1 MKKEWF
7 NEPWVESL
15 RNEVVKAG
23 SQEKAGERIGYSAA
37 VVNQVLKG
45 SYTGNIEKVK
55 AKVEGAF
62 MGAVVD
68 CPVIGEIPRNR
79 CVDHQG
85 KKFAATN
92 PMRVQLHRSCPT
104 CDHRQ
109 HRQTEET
116 AA

>member
-1 MKKEWF
+1 MTKELI
-7 NEPWVESL
+7 NEPWVETL
-15 RNEVVKAG
+15 RNEVAKAG
-23 SQEKAGERIGYSAA
+23 SQEKAGKRIGYSAA

-45 SYTGNIEKVK
+45 TYSGDIEKVK

-79 CVDHQG
+79 CIDHQG

-92 PMRVQLHRSCPT
+92 PMRVQLHRACPG
-104 CDHRQ
+104 CAHRQ
-109 HRQTEET
+109 HRQTEESV
-116 AA
+116 A